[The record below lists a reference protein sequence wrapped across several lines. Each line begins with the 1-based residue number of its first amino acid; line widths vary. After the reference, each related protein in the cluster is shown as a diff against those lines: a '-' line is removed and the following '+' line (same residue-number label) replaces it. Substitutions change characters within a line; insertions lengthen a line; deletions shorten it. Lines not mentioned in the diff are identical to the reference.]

1 MPAIPISYSE
11 IYGVGPTEPEFS
23 ELIKNF
29 KTQPSFVSLSMW
41 TLMISLFEGQAEKYK
56 QLQGFFIHN
65 LIRAEVRDRVSG
77 LAALSSESARPVFG
91 RWQLLALMK
100 KVVMETTNDG
110 IDDPRHD
117 FEARQRLGDACLMM
131 NDLLFSEEQDERLS
145 VAAGDRE
152 KVGDELMAQMLFQ
165 FELYHVPDV
174 YQAVARN
181 LEYFDIFEQRA
192 AEFLFSDAQT
202 LPQKFA
208 ALTGLQ
214 LPHYLE
220 MYFSIWTLHNSF
232 QQGDPLAI
240 NASPGIINFD
250 KKKVFALMDLD
261 AELQDVFFR
270 FSVSTLSELIEGVKR
285 DFASD
290 RRWQCDFTAFRNR
303 PLFYNSDS
311 GLGFTCIAY
320 PFLSEKLASG
330 VYHTILNS
338 WPEGRAD
345 RRLFQSYWGKVFE
358 QFANDR
364 LRDAYP
370 DSMLSRRFHPNPFFE
385 KWQSG
390 SYVEISDAVLDYG
403 DALILIEHKGGYL
416 SLEEKYSTDVSKL
429 LNGVKEKFG
438 RGIKQLSR
446 SIARIVPRNNS
457 LREPIGRLDAGGN
470 WQPVLTVSELRRF
483 RRVYPILVI
492 QDFSMTIGFMNRRL
506 RLQFEDALHTLG
518 IDPNVQV
525 RPLSLLTIE
534 NLEDILAHIGDLT
547 IPEALDEYSRY
558 DNAPLSTFN
567 EIFRAGLKRRGI
579 QQQRH
584 GWSVKRGEAFINS
597 IMLHFKDTAMN

>member
-1 MPAIPISYSE
+1 MPVIPISHSE
-11 IYGVGPTEPEFS
+11 IYGVRPTKAQLS
-23 ELIKNF
+23 ELLKNF

-41 TLMISLFEGQAEKYK
+41 TLMISLFEGQGEKYK

-65 LIRAEVRDRVSG
+65 LVRAEIRDRVSG

-100 KVVMETTNDG
+100 RVLLETADDG
-110 IDDPRHD
+110 IEDPRND
-117 FEARQRLGDACLMM
+117 LKARQRLGDACLMM
-131 NDLLFSEEQDERLS
+131 NDLLFSEEQDERLHA
-145 VAAGDRE
+145 VAGDRE

-192 AEFLFSDAQT
+192 TEFRFSDNHT
-202 LPQKFA
+202 LTQKFTS
-208 ALTGLQ
+208 LTGLQ
-214 LPHYLE
+214 LPQYLE
-220 MYFSIWTLHNSF
+220 MYFSIWTLHQSF
-232 QQGDPLAI
+232 QRSEPLTI
-240 NASPGIINFD
+240 NENPSVINFD
-250 KKKVFALMDLD
+250 KEKVFALMDLD
-261 AELQDVFFR
+261 AELQNVFFKAT
-270 FSVSTLSELIEGVKR
+270 VSTLSALADGVKT
-285 DFASD
+285 DVASD
-290 RRWQCDFTAFRNR
+290 RSWQCDFTTFRNR

-311 GLGFTCIAY
+311 ERGFTCIAY
-320 PFLSEKLASG
+320 PFLTEKLASG

-338 WPEGRAD
+338 WPEGHAD

-358 QFANDR
+358 QFANER

-370 DSMLSRRFHPNPFFE
+370 ASMLSNRFHPNPFFE
-385 KWQSG
+385 KRQSG
-390 SYVEISDAVLDYG
+390 TYVEVSDAVLDYG

-429 LNGVKEKFG
+429 LKGVNEKFG

-446 SIARIVPRNNS
+446 SIGRLFPRNDR
-457 LREPIGRLDAGGN
+457 LRESIGRFDPDGK
-470 WQPVLTVSELRRF
+470 WQARLTPTELRRV
-483 RRVYPILVI
+483 RRIYPMIVI

-506 RLQFEDALHTLG
+506 KMQFEETLQTLE
-518 IDPNVQV
+518 IDPNVQI
-525 RPLSLLTIE
+525 RPLSLITIE
-534 NLEDILAHIGDLT
+534 NLEDLLAHLGDLT
-547 IPEALDEYSRY
+547 IPEVLDEYARY

-567 EIFRAGLKRRGI
+567 EVFRAGLKRRGI
-579 QQQRH
+579 EQQRH

-597 IMLHFKDTAMN
+597 IMRHFKDSATN